1 VDLCECVEDAP
12 CLSLAECR
20 MCRVSPLLENIWD
33 LRGGD
38 RLAINRTDH
47 DVVGSGIVEH
57 PAFVGIQSTD
67 QLIEHVA

>member
-1 VDLCECVEDAP
+1 MPYVQG
-12 CLSLAECR
+12 
-20 MCRVSPLLENIWD
+20 VSIVENIWD

-38 RLAINRTDH
+38 RLAINRPDH

-67 QLIEHVA
+67 QLIELVA